1 MFTIKSTFPSVMYH
15 YVRDF
20 PNTEFPEIKG
30 MLTSKF
36 EEQII
41 FLKKHFDFIT
51 VSEFTEHLAVKKR
64 LKPNSIMLTFDD
76 GLKDHYKNV
85 FPILK
90 KYGIKAI
97 FYPITNPIIKKIVQ
111 PVQKV
116 HFLYAKIG
124 DDKFREEY
132 NMILKTDFNK
142 YFDTYNV
149 NDKEIPG
156 VNYRWDPPKVKNL
169 KHMIGIMPDDLKNKI
184 LNKIFPLHFDD
195 EKTFSEE
202 LYLNKEEIKEMS
214 EDGQEFGSHTLS
226 HPILPSQSEEKQRE
240 EIVESKKIL
249 EKILNKKINS
259 FCYPYGKYNETTL
272 KLVKEAGYTNA
283 IIVNP
288 EDNTKNT
295 NLFEINRYDCNDVKP
310 ED

>member
-1 MFTIKSTFPSVMYH
+1 MFTTKSTFPSVMYH
-15 YVRDF
+15 YVRDL

-36 EEQII
+36 EEQIL
-41 FLKKHFDFIT
+41 FLKKHFNFIT
-51 VSEFTEHLAVKKR
+51 VNEYAEFVQGKK
-64 LKPNSIMLTFDD
+64 LLNPNSIMLTFDD

-90 KYGIKAI
+90 KHNIKAT
-97 FYPITNPIIKKIVQ
+97 FYPLTNPITKKIVQ

-116 HFLYAKIG
+116 HFLFAKIG

-142 YFDTYNV
+142 HFDTYNV

-169 KHMIGIMPDDLKNKI
+169 KHMIGIMPDELKNKI

-195 EKTFSEE
+195 EKSFSEE
-202 LYLNKEEIKEMS
+202 LYMNKEEIKEMS
-214 EDGQEFGSHTLS
+214 ENGHEFGSHTRS
-226 HPILPSQSEEKQRE
+226 HPILSHLSEGKQKE
-240 EIVESKKIL
+240 ELFDSKRIL

-259 FCYPYGKYNETTL
+259 LSYPYGKYNDATL
-272 KLVKEAGYTNA
+272 KLVKETGYTNG
-283 IIVNP
+283 IIVKP
-288 EDNTKNT
+288 EDNSKNT
-295 NLFEINRYDCNDVKP
+295 NLFEINRYDCNDVK
-310 ED
+310 

>member
-1 MFTIKSTFPSVMYH
+1 MFTTKSTFPSVMYH
-15 YVRDF
+15 YVRDL
-20 PNTEFPEIKG
+20 PNTEFPEIRG
-30 MLTSKF
+30 ILTSKF

-41 FLKKHFDFIT
+41 FLKKHFSFIT
-51 VSEFTEHLAVKKR
+51 VNDYAEFVQGKKI

-76 GLKDHYKNV
+76 GLKDHYTNV

-90 KYGIKAI
+90 KHNIKATL
-97 FYPITNPIIKKIVQ
+97 YPLTNPITKKIVQ

-116 HFLYAKIG
+116 HFLFAKIG

-132 NMILKTDFNK
+132 NMILKTDFGKFFDK
-142 YFDTYNV
+142 YEV

-169 KHMIGIMPDDLKNKI
+169 KYMIGIMPDDLKNKI

-195 EKTFSEE
+195 EKSFSEE

-226 HPILPSQSEEKQRE
+226 HPILSSLNEEMQKE
-240 EIVESKKIL
+240 EIYESKKII

-272 KLVKEAGYTNA
+272 KLVKNASYTNG

-288 EDNTKNT
+288 EDNTKST
-295 NLFEINRYDCNDVKP
+295 NLFEINRYDCNDIKP